1 MKRSLRSNPA
11 SGNQGTYSR
20 STSGSDHLAFS
31 RAANTN
37 SRVYSHAEDQEDER
51 STRSSPPR
59 QLPGQEHGFRSGRDS
74 EDGRNSADLELPL
87 YNKMSSS
94 IQLGGEARRRTGPNT
109 VVAEDVGGAGDN
121 SQYQPP
127 YGESVALGNE
137 SEKHPLFDNS
147 YDDDTGKAWG
157 SKGFGAGPG
166 KGGRRGL
173 PPVTTRHPTNWKEWV
188 VYHEEWVWTGVY
200 TLLAMLTRYWKIGW
214 ADYVVWDEVSFAAH
228 RPTSVHL
235 FLQAHFGKF
244 GSHYINRDFYFDVHP
259 PLGKMLVGL
268 AGLLSGYNGGFEFKS
283 GEHYPDTVP
292 YTAMRVIL
300 ATFGVG
306 MVPVAWWTAGEL
318 GWSRQSRHLVT
329 LCVLFGE

>member
-20 STSGSDHLAFS
+20 STSGSDHVAFS

-37 SRVYSHAEDQEDER
+37 GRGYSHAEDDGDER
-51 STRSSPPR
+51 STRPSPPR
-59 QLPGQEHGFRSGRDS
+59 QLPGHEHGHRSARES
-74 EDGRNSADLELPL
+74 EEGRNSADLELPL

-94 IQLGGEARRRTGPNT
+94 IQLSGEARRRTGPTT

-137 SEKHPLFDNS
+137 SEKHPLYDNS

-214 ADYVVWDEVSFAAH
+214 ADYVVWDEVRAQL
-228 RPTSVHL
+228 RLT
-235 FLQAHFGKF
+235 
-244 GSHYINRDFYFDVHP
+244 
-259 PLGKMLVGL
+259 
-268 AGLLSGYNGGFEFKS
+268 
-283 GEHYPDTVP
+283 
-292 YTAMRVIL
+292 
-300 ATFGVG
+300 
-306 MVPVAWWTAGEL
+306 
-318 GWSRQSRHLVT
+318 
-329 LCVLFGE
+329 